1 MLLPDDLKIEAQQA
15 KLIKELK
22 EEIRQK
28 DAWFK
33 YVVDRLNVIYVKDSD
48 IIPEDLLK
56 LVQDIDVELGQWE
69 TH

>member
-48 IIPEDLLK
+48 IIPADLLK